1 MKTIKARKHKELKP
15 EEIRWTCDPDIF
27 KFASTDEIE
36 PMDGILGQ
44 ERALKALKLGVDL
57 RSPGYNIYIAG
68 LSGTGKA
75 STVKKM
81 LETISSNCPLLY
93 DYAYVN
99 NFKDPDRPT
108 LLIFPRGQV
117 KNFKKELCDSIEMLK
132 SKIPQS
138 LESKNYQEEKKKIVT
153 DFASQQQKL
162 IQPLQEKLK
171 KNHFTLGQ
179 VQDGQIV
186 RPELF
191 PVINNKPVPLLQ
203 LENLVQKKQLTQ
215 KDAEKIVKKYTTYQ
229 QSLQSFFKKG
239 LKLSQKFQQKLN
251 ELEKSTA
258 KVVVKGVMD
267 NLREQFTDEKIIN
280 YFNAV
285 EENILE
291 NIQVFKGV
299 KTQGELNEEGF
310 VIDYFKEYEVN
321 IILDN
326 TEAQNCPV
334 IIETSP
340 SYLNLF
346 GTIEKVNDGRGG
358 WYSDFT
364 KIKAGSI
371 LRANG
376 GYLVLNVNH
385 LFEEPNVWQTLKR
398 VLTYRTLQIREEN
411 KLFQIPTSI
420 LQPEPIDINTKIILI
435 GTSYTYSVLAN
446 YEDDFKKMFKI
457 KADFD
462 YEIKRTDEVLLE
474 YAKVVK
480 RLIKEE
486 GLHEFDK
493 SAIAKLIEKSARYV
507 GQQDKLTTRFSYIAD
522 VAREANFWASDDGFN
537 IVTAAHI
544 EKAYIF
550 AKERHGL
557 SESKIT
563 DMINEN
569 VILIDTDSEKVGQ
582 INGLAVYG
590 SDFYSFGKPTRITAS
605 VSIGNGNIINVDRE
619 AGMAGKTY
627 KKGVLIISGYFKE
640 TFGQNFPL
648 SFNANFVFEQSYG
661 GVDGD
666 SASCAEIFALL
677 STLSGLP
684 IKQSIAVTGSLNQ
697 KGDVQP
703 IGGAN
708 EKIEGFFD
716 LCKHRGLTKKQGVII
731 PIQNVKDLML
741 KEEVVEALQNK
752 EFHIYAIER
761 IEEGIEILTG
771 VKAGKLNSRGNY
783 ESNTVFGLVEKKLMD
798 FHQRTKPK
806 PVKHKRKSTTTIKK
820 KK

>member
-1 MKTIKARKHKELKP
+1 MKTIRASKHKELKP
-15 EEIRWTCDPDIF
+15 DEIRWSCNPDIF
-27 KFASTDEIE
+27 KFTSTDELEPIE
-36 PMDGILGQ
+36 GILGQ
-44 ERALKALKLGVDL
+44 ERALKAIKLGVDL

-81 LETISSNCPLLY
+81 LETISSNCPMLY

-99 NFKDPDRPT
+99 NFKDPDRPS
-108 LLIFPRGQV
+108 LLVFPKGQA
-117 KNFKKELCDSIEMLK
+117 KKFKKELCDSIEMLK

-138 LESKNYQEEKKKIVT
+138 LESKNYQEEKKNILT
-153 DFASQQQKL
+153 EFTTQQQKL
-162 IQPLQEKLK
+162 MQPFQEKLK
-171 KNHFTLGQ
+171 KNNFTLGQ
-179 VQDGQIV
+179 VQDGQTA
-186 RPELF
+186 RPDIF
-191 PVINNKPVPLLQ
+191 PIIDNKPVSLLH
-203 LENLVQKKQLTQ
+203 LNELVQKKQITK
-215 KDAEKIVKKYTTYQ
+215 KDAESIVKKHTAYQ
-229 QSLQSFFKKG
+229 QSLQTIFKKG
-239 LKLSQKFQQKLN
+239 LKLSQKFQKKLN
-251 ELEKSTA
+251 ELEKDTA
-258 KVVVKGVMD
+258 NVVVKGVMD
-267 NLREQFTDEKIIN
+267 NLRDQFTDKKIICYLN
-280 YFNAV
+280 DV

-291 NIQVFKGV
+291 NLQVFKGI
-299 KTQGELNEEGF
+299 KTEGETTEEGF
-310 VIDYFKEYEVN
+310 IIDYFKEYEVN

-326 TEAQNCPV
+326 SEAQSCPV

-358 WYSDFT
+358 WYSDFS

-398 VLTYRTLQIREEN
+398 ILTYRKLQIRDDN
-411 KLFQIPTSI
+411 RSFLISNSI
-420 LQPEPIDINTKIILI
+420 LQPEPINIDTKIILI
-435 GTSYTYSVLAN
+435 GSSHIYSLLSN
-446 YEDDFKKMFKI
+446 YEDDFKKIFKI
-457 KADFD
+457 IADFD
-462 YEIKRTDEVLLE
+462 YEIKRTDEVLIE
-474 YAKVVK
+474 YARVVK
-480 RLIKEE
+480 KLIKEE
-486 GLHEFDK
+486 NLQEFDK
-493 SAIAKLIEKSARYV
+493 SAIARLIEIGARYA

-522 VAREANFWASDDGFN
+522 VAREANFWACDDGFT
-537 IVTAAHI
+537 VVSAAHI
-544 EKAYIF
+544 AKAFKY

-557 SESKIT
+557 SESKVT

-569 VILIDTDSEKVGQ
+569 IILIDTNGERVGQ

-590 SDFYSFGKPTRITAS
+590 SDFYSFGKPSRITAS
-605 VSIGNGNIINVDRE
+605 VSIGSGNIINVDRE
-619 AGMAGKTY
+619 AGMAGNTY

-684 IKQSIAVTGSLNQ
+684 IKQSFAVTGSLNQ

-703 IGGAN
+703 IGGVN

-716 LCKHRGLTKKQGVII
+716 LCKHRGLTKKQGIII

-741 KEEVVEALQNK
+741 KDEIVEAVKNK

-771 VKAGKLNSRGNY
+771 VKAGKLNTRGNY
-783 ESNTVFGLVEKKLMD
+783 EPNTVFGLVEKKLKE
-798 FHQRTKPK
+798 FHLKTKPK
-806 PVKHKRKSTTTIKK
+806 HAKHKRKPATTLKK

>member
-1 MKTIKARKHKELKP
+1 MKSIKARRHKELKP
-15 EEIRWTCDPDIF
+15 EEIRWFCNPEIF
-27 KFASTDEIE
+27 KFASTYELEPIE
-36 PMDGILGQ
+36 GILGQ
-44 ERALKALKLGVDL
+44 ERALKAIKLGVDL

-81 LETISSNCPLLY
+81 LEAISSNCPMLY

-108 LLIFPRGQV
+108 LLLFPKGHA
-117 KNFKKELCDSIEMLK
+117 KIFKKELSDSIEMLK
-132 SKIPQS
+132 NKIPQS
-138 LESKNYQEEKKKIVT
+138 LESKSYQEEKKKIVA
-153 DFASQQQKL
+153 DFTTQQQKL
-162 IQPLQEKLK
+162 MQPFQEKLK
-171 KNHFTLGQ
+171 KNNFTLGQ
-179 VQDGQIV
+179 VQDGQSV

-191 PVINNKPVPLLQ
+191 PVINNKPVSLLQ
-203 LENLVQKKQLTQ
+203 LEDLVQKKQLTQ
-215 KDAEKIVKKYTTYQ
+215 KDVEKIVKKHNTYQ
-229 QSLQSFFKKG
+229 QSLQTLFKKG
-239 LKLSQKFQQKLN
+239 LKLSQKFQEKLS

-267 NLREQFTDEKIIN
+267 NLRDQFTDKKVICYLDN
-280 YFNAV
+280 V

-291 NIQVFKGV
+291 NLQVFEGI
-299 KTQGELNEEGF
+299 KTEGEKTEAGF
-310 VIDYFKEYEVN
+310 TIDYFKEYEVN

-326 TEAQNCPV
+326 SKTHNCPV

-364 KIKAGSI
+364 KIKSGSI
-371 LRANG
+371 LQANG

-398 VLTYRTLQIREEN
+398 ILTYRILRIRDDHRP
-411 KLFQIPTSI
+411 FQFSSSI
-420 LQPEPIDINTKIILI
+420 LQPEPINIDTKIILI
-435 GTSYTYSVLAN
+435 GPSHIYSALSN
-446 YEDDFKKMFKI
+446 YEEDFKKIFKI
-457 KADFD
+457 IADFD
-462 YEIKRTDEVLLE
+462 YEIKRTDEVLIE
-474 YAKVVK
+474 YARVIKK
-480 RLIKEE
+480 LIKEE
-486 GLHEFDK
+486 NMHDFDK
-493 SAIAKLIEKSARYV
+493 TAIAKLIEISARYA

-522 VAREANFWASDDGFN
+522 VAREANFWACDDGFN
-537 IVTAAHI
+537 VVTAAHI
-544 EKAYIF
+544 EKAYNF

-557 SESKIT
+557 SESKVT

-569 VILIDTDSEKVGQ
+569 VILIDTDGERVGQ

-605 VSIGNGNIINVDRE
+605 VSIGSGNIINVDRE
-619 AGMAGKTY
+619 AGMAGNTY
-627 KKGVLIISGYFKE
+627 KKGVLIIAGYFKE
-640 TFGQNFPL
+640 TFGQKFPL

-684 IKQSIAVTGSLNQ
+684 IKQSFAVTGSLNQ

-703 IGGAN
+703 IGGVN

-716 LCKHRGLTKKQGVII
+716 LCKHRGFTKKQGVII

-741 KEEVVEALQNK
+741 KEEVVEAVQNK

-783 ESNTVFGLVEKKLMD
+783 EPDSVFGLVEKKLMD
-798 FHQRTKPK
+798 FHQKTKTK
-806 PVKHKRKSTTTIKK
+806 PVKRKRKPTTKTKTKK
-820 KK
+820 

>member
-326 TEAQNCPV
+326 TETQNCPV

-522 VAREANFWASDDGFN
+522 LAREANFWASDDGFN
-537 IVTAAHI
+537 VVTAAHI